1 MRAEAHRVGESL
13 RESLIRRHGADVED
27 VVGVKADDVVP
38 LVLAR
43 GVEQRSAGDHEPLRH
58 AAVTAAVFVVEA
70 ARVRSGNAA
79 ILGHKLRELQAGG
92 FRIEFLTRNA
102 ENDARRVAHDEQ
114 LALGR
119 AVCDG
124 DELHAVV
131 RRFRPALRGGGD
143 ADERGVD
150 RFGLVVF
157 GALALEGVYL
167 LLREKDVRD
176 PPDRARFAHGAAEF
190 LCYGRGGALFQHPDH
205 AEKRDKQQRERNKEK
220 RSQPSQRTGGIFF
233 RFALFVRLHEV
244 IPFRRGYFYCI
255 REDGRLQGRGERKSL
270 RLYRMLKGRS
280 RAPPLRG

>member
-13 RESLIRRHGADVED
+13 RESLVRRHGADVED

-43 GVEQRSAGDHEPLRH
+43 GVEQRSAGDHESLRH
-58 AAVTAAVFVVEA
+58 AAVAAAVFVVEA

-92 FRIEFLTRNA
+92 LRIEFLTRNA
-102 ENDARRVAHDEQ
+102 ENDARRVAHDKQ
-114 LALGR
+114 LALGCAAR
-119 AVCDG
+119 DG

-131 RRFRPALRGGGD
+131 VCRFRPALRGGGD

-190 LCYGRGGALFQHPDH
+190 LRYGRGGALFQHPDH

-220 RSQPSQRTGGIFF
+220 RAQPSQRTGGIFF

-255 REDGRLQGRGERKSL
+255 REDGRLQGRGAGNL
-270 RLYRMLKGRS
+270 
-280 RAPPLRG
+280 